1 MRRIGVA
8 GPWEECCARRASLFT
23 IGCLN
28 YLGALFTPTI
38 HTQTA
43 IRFPI
48 RNPKSAIGNRQ
59 SAIRNL
65 TSQACA
71 HLHRPHALGAA
82 NLTKERR
89 TDVGIGASVI
99 HLEI

>member
-28 YLGALFTPTI
+28 YLGALFTPQSTLKR
-38 HTQTA
+38 QYVFQSA
-43 IRFPI
+43 I
-48 RNPKSAIGNRQ
+48 RNPQ

-65 TSQACA
+65 KSQACA

-82 NLTKERR
+82 NLTKESR

>member
-38 HTQTA
+38 HTPIGNTFSNPQSA
-43 IRFPI
+43 I
-48 RNPKSAIGNRQ
+48 RNPQ

-65 TSQACA
+65 KSQACA

-82 NLTKERR
+82 NLTKESR

>member
-48 RNPKSAIGNRQ
+48 RNPQSEIRNRQ

-65 TSQACA
+65 KSQACA